1 MLTKIIYALGLLITL
16 INTDVDADSL
26 TTAQAN
32 FQAELTVS
40 ELEAEADFVEDYKN
54 DYDIE
59 MKIAWLNEN
68 QGIMLASQTIDDVT
82 VYAISVLE
90 IEETEDGLADIYDYE
105 TVYVYDNKIIFEI
118 DYDDDEIYGDIL
130 IER

>member
-40 ELEAEADFVEDYKN
+40 ELEAKADFMEDYKN

-68 QGIMLASQTIDDVT
+68 QAIMLASQTIDDIT
-82 VYAISVLE
+82 VYAISVFE

-105 TVYVYDNKIIFEI
+105 TVYVYDNKIIFEF

>member
-40 ELEAEADFVEDYKN
+40 ELEAEADFMEDYKN

-68 QGIMLASQTIDDVT
+68 QAIMLASQTIDDIT
-82 VYAISVLE
+82 VYAIGVLE

-105 TVYVYDNKIIFEI
+105 TVYVYDNKIIFEF

>member
-40 ELEAEADFVEDYKN
+40 ELEVNWKQKQ
-54 DYDIE
+54 ISW
-59 MKIAWLNEN
+59 KITKT
-68 QGIMLASQTIDDVT
+68 IM
-82 VYAISVLE
+82 IS
-90 IEETEDGLADIYDYE
+90 
-105 TVYVYDNKIIFEI
+105 K
-118 DYDDDEIYGDIL
+118 
-130 IER
+130 

>member
-1 MLTKIIYALGLLITL
+1 MLTKIIYAPGLLITL

-40 ELEAEADFVEDYKN
+40 ELEAEADFMEDYKN

-68 QGIMLASQTIDDVT
+68 QAIMLASQTIDDIT
-82 VYAISVLE
+82 VYAIGVLE

-105 TVYVYDNKIIFEI
+105 TVYVYDNKIIFEF

>member
-40 ELEAEADFVEDYKN
+40 ELEAEADFIEDYQN

-68 QGIMLASQTIDDVT
+68 QAIMLASQTIDDIT
-82 VYAISVLE
+82 VYAIGVLE

-105 TVYVYDNKIIFEI
+105 TVYVYDNKIIFEL

-130 IER
+130 VER

>member
-68 QGIMLASQTIDDVT
+68 QGIMLASQTIDDIT

-105 TVYVYDNKIIFEI
+105 TVYVYDNKIIFEL